1 MDEHLPKSE
10 RLCGKKAMETL
21 FGQGKGMGS
30 GCIRCRYLF
39 REGDAP
45 SRIVVSVP
53 KRLFK
58 RAVKRTLLKRRLREA
73 YRRQTGLLPS
83 GADMLFVYSAAEVLP
98 YEVIFADMGNLL
110 SVLAARKTETVDNQ
124 GDKQ

>member
-1 MDEHLPKSE
+1 MDERLPKSE

-21 FGQGKGMGS
+21 FGQGKGLGS

-39 REGDAP
+39 REGDEP

-58 RAVKRTLLKRRLREA
+58 RAVKRNLLKRRIREA
-73 YRRQTGLLPS
+73 YRRQKGLLP
-83 GADMLFVYSAAEVLP
+83 GADLLFVYSSPEVLP
-98 YEVIFADMGNLL
+98 YETIFADMGKLL
-110 SVLAARKTETVDNQ
+110 SMLSERRMEVADSQENK
-124 GDKQ
+124 

>member
-1 MDEHLPKSE
+1 MDERLPKSE

-21 FGQGKGMGS
+21 FGQGKGLGS

-39 REGDAP
+39 REGDEP

-58 RAVKRTLLKRRLREA
+58 RAVKRNLLKRRLREA
-73 YRRQTGLLPS
+73 YRRQKGLLPA
-83 GADMLFVYSAAEVLP
+83 GADLLLVYSSHEVLP
-98 YEVIFADMGNLL
+98 YETIFADMGNLL
-110 SVLAARKTETVDNQ
+110 SILAERRMEVTESQENM
-124 GDKQ
+124 

>member
-1 MDEHLPKSE
+1 MDQHLPKSE

-21 FGQGKGMGS
+21 FGQGRGLGS

-39 REGDAP
+39 REGDQP

-58 RAVKRTLLKRRLREA
+58 RAVKRNLLKRRLREA
-73 YRRQTGLLPS
+73 YRRQKGLLPV
-83 GADMLFVYSAAEVLP
+83 GVDMLLTYNVPEVLP
-98 YEVIFADMGNLL
+98 YETIYADMGNLL
-110 SVLAARKTETVDNQ
+110 SALAELK
-124 GDKQ
+124 K

>member
-1 MDEHLPKSE
+1 MDERLPKSE

-21 FGQGKGMGS
+21 FGQGKGLGS

-39 REGDAP
+39 REGDEP

-58 RAVKRTLLKRRLREA
+58 RAVKRNLLKRRLREA
-73 YRRQTGLLPS
+73 YRRQKGLLPA
-83 GADMLFVYSAAEVLP
+83 GADLLLVYSSHEILP
-98 YEVIFADMGNLL
+98 YETIFADMGRLL
-110 SVLAARKTETVDNQ
+110 SQLAERRMEVTESQENM
-124 GDKQ
+124 

>member
-1 MDEHLPKSE
+1 MDERLPKSE

-21 FGQGKGMGS
+21 FGEGRGLGC

-39 REGDAP
+39 REGEAP

-58 RAVKRTLLKRRLREA
+58 RAVKRNLLKRRLREA
-73 YRRQTGLLPS
+73 YRRQKGLLPV
-83 GADMLFVYSAAEVLP
+83 GVDMLLAYNCPEVLP
-98 YEVIFADMGNLL
+98 YETIFADMGNLL
-110 SVLAARKTETVDNQ
+110 SQLAERKMQLPETPRI
-124 GDKQ
+124 

>member
-1 MDEHLPKSE
+1 MDERLPKTE

-21 FGQGKGMGS
+21 FGEGRGLGC

-58 RAVKRTLLKRRLREA
+58 RAVKRNLLKRRLREA
-73 YRRQTGLLPS
+73 YRRQKGLLPV
-83 GADMLFVYSAAEVLP
+83 GADMLLAYNCPEVLP
-98 YEVIFADMGNLL
+98 YETIFADMGNLL
-110 SVLAARKTETVDNQ
+110 SQLAERKMQLPETPRT
-124 GDKQ
+124 